1 MQKILTFWIIIF
13 VPLFALAQDQ
23 TNFTQFYLNPYLLNP
38 SYVGTEGRSALFL
51 AYRNQWTGIEGAPQI
66 SGLSYH
72 TAFKSNVAI
81 GLSAFNDQR
90 GILNSSSASLTFGY
104 TLTMSKNKYVRFG
117 MSAGMSSN
125 GLDIDQIENLN
136 DPALLNI
143 LERNN
148 TLLGNAGMSL
158 HLNNFHLGVAL
169 PNIFEPVYVSPDAIN
184 IAEVAPFESI
194 IVNVSNR
201 FYFNKDKHV
210 FEPYLVYRYGTNL
223 PSQLEA
229 AAVLTLN
236 HAVWFGGSYKQDF
249 GISALGGIKL
259 QNLFLMGYS
268 YSLKNTGINQLASPT
283 HEVHIGLLLGKKREN
298 KPVYSFVNTEKEKE
312 KKKTPA
318 QLAEERRK
326 AQEEEKRKQEALA
339 LQQELEEKKA
349 EEARQ
354 KQRSTEER
362 LADEQRRKE
371 EVAALLREE
380 ELKAQRSKEEQAQE
394 KAEAERTQRE
404 EQARRQQE
412 QQRQQETAAQIK
424 QREEEE
430 AQRRIREAEEQKA
443 REEAAKKE
451 IDRQEAERKA
461 REEAARQAREELQ
474 AKTQPERHETVR
486 RGTHLLELEE
496 GNYVVIGVFG
506 VFENAVRYSDNLYGR
521 GFNAKYGF
529 LSNKGMYYVYIER
542 SEDINSAREARN
554 RFRRISLF
562 KDAWL
567 LTVE

>member
-1 MQKILTFWIIIF
+1 MRKILTSWVIIF
-13 VPLFALAQDQ
+13 LPLLALAQDQ

-81 GLSAFNDQR
+81 GLNAFNDQR

-117 MSAGMSSN
+117 MSAGMASN

-148 TLLGNAGMSL
+148 TLLGNAGLSL

-210 FEPYLVYRYGTNL
+210 FEPYLVYRYGNNF
-223 PSQLEA
+223 PHQLEA

-259 QNLFLMGYS
+259 QNLFIMGYS
-268 YSLKNTGINQLASPT
+268 YGIKNTGINQLASPT

-326 AQEEEKRKQEALA
+326 AQEEERRKQEALA
-339 LQQELEEKKA
+339 LQQELKEKEA
-349 EEARQ
+349 EEARR
-354 KQRSTEER
+354 KQRTEEER
-362 LADEQRRKE
+362 LAEEQKRRD

-380 ELKAQRSKEEQAQE
+380 ELKAQRSKEEQE
-394 KAEAERTQRE
+394 KARLDEEKLKRE
-404 EQARRQQE
+404 EQQRRQQQE
-412 QQRQQETAAQIK
+412 QQQQETAAQTR
-424 QREEEE
+424 QRELAE
-430 AQRRIREAEEQKA
+430 AARREREAAESKEK
-443 REEAAKKE
+443 EEAARKE
-451 IDRQEAERKA
+451 IERQEAERKA

-474 AKTQPERHETVR
+474 AKTQPERHETVK

-506 VFENAVRYSDNLYGR
+506 VFANAERYSDNLYSR
-521 GFNAKYGF
+521 GFNTKYGF
-529 LSNKGMYYVYIER
+529 LSNKGLYYVYIDR
-542 SEDINSAREARN
+542 SEDINAAREARN